1 MRARADASDASD
13 AARDRDRDRASAA
26 TRDAEIDG
34 FRFIRALASNSTLS
48 TSRASV
54 LASLAAAFGV
64 SAVGAAT
71 VVARARSRT
80 KAERDLPRGTHWRAA
95 AHAARALAAA
105 TSGTAA
111 ACLGAYGAC
120 HALGVRNVE
129 DLRRALR
136 RGTTNALEAAP
147 GEFGKD
153 VVGRGR

>member
-64 SAVGAAT
+64 SAVGDDGRR
-71 VVARARSRT
+71 ARA
-80 KAERDLPRGTHWRAA
+80 
-95 AHAARALAAA
+95 
-105 TSGTAA
+105 
-111 ACLGAYGAC
+111 
-120 HALGVRNVE
+120 VE
-129 DLRRALR
+129 DE
-136 RGTTNALEAAP
+136 G
-147 GEFGKD
+147 
-153 VVGRGR
+153 